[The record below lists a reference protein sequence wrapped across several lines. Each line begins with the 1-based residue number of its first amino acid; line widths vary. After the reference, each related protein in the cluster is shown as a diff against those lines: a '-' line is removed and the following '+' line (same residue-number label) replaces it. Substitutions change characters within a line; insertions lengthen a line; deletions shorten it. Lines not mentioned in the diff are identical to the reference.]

1 MARPWRIQY
10 KDAYY
15 HVLSRGSEG
24 RAIFYDDQD
33 RRIFLDTLGE
43 ASDRFGAEIFAFV
56 LMTNHYHLLLQTRG
70 ADLSRVMQW
79 VGVAYSR
86 RFNNRHSRAGHLFQ
100 GRFKS
105 MVVENDAYV
114 VELSCYIHRNPLRA
128 GMVERLIDYQWSS
141 YPGYAYGHKGPEWLK
156 TDLILGYFSGEDS
169 RKAYRDKVQAYAGE
183 EKRLWEDLRHG
194 LILGTSQFLDSIKT
208 KYAQGRPHREIPQ
221 QRGVVGRA
229 KAEALLRQ
237 TFGDGSRNGGRL
249 YGKKKEERDLWVFL
263 LWKAGS
269 YTNGEIGEIFGIGYT
284 AVSHIVKEARN
295 RMKSDHVFQRDYA
308 LLNSQLKI

>member
-15 HVLSRGSEG
+15 HVLSRGNEG
-24 RAIFYDDQD
+24 RAIFYDAQD
-33 RRIFLDTLGE
+33 RRIFLETLGE

-56 LMTNHYHLLLQTRG
+56 LMTNHYHLLLQTPG
-70 ADLSRVMQW
+70 ANLSRVMQW
-79 VGVAYSR
+79 FGVTYTR

-105 MVVENDAYV
+105 VVVENDAYV

-128 GMVERLIDYQWSS
+128 SMVERLIDYPWSS
-141 YPGYAYGHKGPEWLK
+141 YPVYAYVRKGPEWLK
-156 TDLILGYFSGEDS
+156 TDLILGYFPGEDS

-183 EKRLWEDLRHG
+183 EKRLREDFRHG

-208 KYAQGRPHREIPQ
+208 KYASGRPHREIPQ

-237 TFGDGSRNGGRL
+237 TFKDGPKNGGRL

-263 LWKAGS
+263 LWQAGS
-269 YTNGEIGEIFGIGYT
+269 FTNGEIGEIFGISYT

-295 RMKSDHVFQRDYA
+295 RMKNEQVFQRDYA
-308 LLNSQLKI
+308 LLNSQIKM